1 MAFKNAQV
9 TRCYFA
15 GLALHAYTR
24 DVAPSWSSNMLDV
37 TTHADTAKQM
47 IPGSTM
53 GEWSASGPLDGA
65 GQPATRLN
73 SYKGGALFQIPITVL
88 PLGDTAQS
96 AWLFEAMEGG
106 FDTTSSQDGLIE
118 WSATAQNIGQ
128 VDFNGTVLSNNETV
142 TADGDG
148 TIVDNGAATSNGA
161 VFHLHVTAFS
171 GFTSDVITVEGS
183 TNGSWAGEETT
194 VATFSTVNAALIAFG
209 GFNVQ
214 TVTGTVP
221 RYLRVVDNVTGTGS
235 ISRFVAVARR

>member
-24 DVAPSWSSNMLDV
+24 DIAPSWSSNMLDV
-37 TTHADTAKQM
+37 TTHADTSKQM
-47 IPGSTM
+47 IPGSTT
-53 GEWSASGPLDGA
+53 GEWSTSGPVDDVN
-65 GQPATRLN
+65 PVTRWTVVKA
-73 SYKGGALFQIPITVL
+73 STTVL
-88 PLGDTAQS
+88 PVTVPILGTDVAQS
-96 AWLFEAMEGG
+96 VWMFGIRESSI
-106 FDTTSSQDGLIE
+106 DTTSSQDGLVE
-118 WSATAQNIGQ
+118 WTGTGQ
-128 VDFNGTVLSNNETV
+128 VTGEVDFNGTVLENNTTV
-142 TADGDG
+142 TADTDG
-148 TIVDNGAATSNGA
+148 TIVDHGAATSNGA
-161 VFHLHVTAFS
+161 VFHLHVTAYS

-194 VATFSTVNAALIAFG
+194 VATFTTQTAATFAFAPYDI
-209 GFNVQ
+209 Q